1 MKPEQVVVRV
11 YGVRVKRGYGVTAD
25 VPVCGSIEV
34 VLKAKRA
41 YAVDKRGADTFG
53 WRTQWWDL
61 KADGT
66 LPNELHPD
74 EVSAWMA
81 FIEQKEAENARL
93 REEIADNASLMAQAL
108 ASLQKFSQEVA

>member
-1 MKPEQVVVRV
+1 MKPEHVVVRV
-11 YGVRVKRGYGVTAD
+11 YGVKVKRGYGQRAD

-41 YAVDKRGADTFG
+41 YSVDKRGAETFG
-53 WRTQWWDL
+53 WRTQWYL

-74 EVSAWMA
+74 EVSAWTA
-81 FIEQKEAENARL
+81 FIAQKEAETARL
-93 REEIADNASLMAQAL
+93 REEIAANASLMAQAL
-108 ASLQKFSQEVA
+108 ASLQGLSQGGA